1 MQEKATFGSK
11 IGLIAATVG
20 SAVGLGNIWRF
31 PAETQAHGGA
41 AFLIVYILCVI
52 LLGVPVMLGEFS
64 LGRGMKSDAV
74 GVYKKLAPGKAWW
87 IAGAISVTAS
97 YLILSFY
104 MVVAG
109 WTLEYFIQSVTGN
122 LFADTAV
129 TQGLTG
135 IEAQDVKYTA
145 KMKEYIASD
154 TAPLV
159 FTYIMI
165 LINFIVV
172 LMGVKKG
179 IERLSNVLMPILF
192 IVLVVFCG
200 FAFTMPKF
208 GEGISFFLNPDFSK
222 INMSVIVNALGQAFF
237 SLSLGMGIL
246 ITYSSYFPASTKLVK
261 TSLTVSLLD
270 MLVAILIGVM
280 IFPAVMS
287 FGLEDHNFAGASL
300 VFVTLPE
307 VFAQMPGTQF
317 WSILFFLLLFVAA
330 LTSTISLTEVTVAFL
345 CDRFGL
351 KRRNSCLIVV
361 LPLFVLSSLCSL
373 SQSSLSTFTIFGK
386 TIFDFLDTFATNL
399 LLPLGAIIMC
409 VFLGWFVPKD
419 YLKRELTNNY
429 SFRSI
434 MTPIVSFI
442 IKWCAPL
449 LIGVVM
455 ISQFI

>member
-41 AFLIVYILCVI
+41 AFLIVYILCVL

-104 MVVAG
+104 MVVSG
-109 WTLEYFIQSVTGN
+109 WTLEYFVQSVTGN
-122 LFADTAV
+122 LFADTNV
-129 TQGLTG
+129 TEGLTG
-135 IEAQDVKYTA
+135 IAAQDMKYTE
-145 KMKEYIASD
+145 KMQEYIASD
-154 TAPLV
+154 TAPIV
-159 FTYIMI
+159 YTYLMI
-165 LINFIVV
+165 VINLAVL

-192 IVLVVFCG
+192 IVLVIFCLY
-200 FAFTMPKF
+200 AFTMPKF
-208 GEGISFFLNPDFSK
+208 SEGISFFLNPDFSK
-222 INMSVIVNALGQAFF
+222 INTSVVVNALGQAFF

-246 ITYSSYFPASTKLVK
+246 ITYSSYFPNSTKLVR
-261 TSLTVSLLD
+261 TSFTVVLLD
-270 MLVAILIGVM
+270 MLVAILVGFM

-307 VFAQMPGTQF
+307 VFAQMPGCQF

-330 LTSTISLTEVTVAFL
+330 LTSTISLAEVMVAFL

-351 KRRNSCLIVV
+351 KRRNSCFVV
-361 LPLFVLSSLCSL
+361 ILPLFVLSALCSL
-373 SQSSLSTFTIFGK
+373 SQGSLSSFTIFGK

-399 LLPLGAIIMC
+399 MLPLGAIIMC
-409 VFLGWFVPKD
+409 IFLGWFAPKD
-419 YLKRELTNNY
+419 YLSRELSNNY
-429 SFRSI
+429 SFRSV
-434 MTPIVSFI
+434 MTPVVGFI